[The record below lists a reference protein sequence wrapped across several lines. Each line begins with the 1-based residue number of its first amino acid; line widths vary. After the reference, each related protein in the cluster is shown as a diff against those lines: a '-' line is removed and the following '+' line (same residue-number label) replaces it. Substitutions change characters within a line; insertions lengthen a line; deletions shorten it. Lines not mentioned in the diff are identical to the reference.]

1 MSNVIKSNFIY
12 VTSNEK
18 KVIDNDNKDNKREN
32 VIPGAGNA
40 GKDGFANIDYSND
53 AYKVEAVLK
62 LEAMKEEARKEEVRK
77 SILAETE
84 KSANDILEQAKEKAK
99 QIIDDAMIEAEAL
112 KKDNFEEAKNE
123 GYAQGYDLAQ
133 RDVEE
138 LRQALA
144 IQMQANNEEYENKL
158 CQLETDMIDIITQ
171 ILENL
176 TGIEI
181 DDKDV
186 ILHVIHRTFS
196 GIEHSAE
203 YLIRVSPQDYQI
215 VNDNVS
221 NLYECVREGANI
233 EVVSDDKLDKNQCLI
248 ETDSNVIDCSLDEQ
262 IRNVCKEL
270 KVLSLL

>member
-18 KVIDNDNKDNKREN
+18 KVIDNDNIIKREN
-32 VIPGAGNA
+32 AIPGAGNA
-40 GKDGFANIDYSND
+40 GTDGFANIDYSND

-84 KSANDILEQAKEKAK
+84 KSANDILTQAKEKAK